1 MALDWVWRLDSRMVP
16 LSPADAARLESSG
29 SPPSQE
35 DAAIILR
42 YLIQRI
48 EALAPHVPEPNLK
61 EAATRISA
69 LAPRAMELQTNEL
82 ERRRSQMPRS
92 LVRSETLR
100 MQFDD
105 DDDEEEEAAV
115 QGGSPGRGSIIG
127 CEILLGES
135 QADGGY
141 AIETVFERRPAKALG
156 TRLRDQAELMY
167 YKLVQRNFIHPLAPD
182 EDDDEEDKQEY
193 WRDVRRV
200 RRNRALFVLAVIAV
214 PLAVALLTGL
224 ASFEGM
230 REATW
235 LAWHTQAWLSMSGA
249 VNRSTTLASYNAMT
263 HAMAGAATASAAMA
277 GAATASTASY
287 VLDLLEAVPI
297 SALTTAFRP
306 EGLCE
311 KAPLVEVMGQL
322 TSAAPCR
329 MNAETF
335 FVWPE

>member
-1 MALDWVWRLDSRMVP
+1 M
-16 LSPADAARLESSG
+16 
-29 SPPSQE
+29 
-35 DAAIILR
+35 
-42 YLIQRI
+42 
-48 EALAPHVPEPNLK
+48 
-61 EAATRISA
+61 
-69 LAPRAMELQTNEL
+69 
-82 ERRRSQMPRS
+82 
-92 LVRSETLR
+92 
-100 MQFDD
+100 
-105 DDDEEEEAAV
+105 
-115 QGGSPGRGSIIG
+115 
-127 CEILLGES
+127 
-135 QADGGY
+135 
-141 AIETVFERRPAKALG
+141 
-156 TRLRDQAELMY
+156 
-167 YKLVQRNFIHPLAPD
+167 
-182 EDDDEEDKQEY
+182 
-193 WRDVRRV
+193 

-224 ASFEGM
+224 ASFQGM

-235 LAWHTQAWLSMSGA
+235 LAWHTQAWLSVSGA

-263 HAMAGAATASAAMA
+263 HAMAGAATASTAMA

-287 VLDLLEAVPI
+287 VLDLLEAVRI